1 MLEQREHW
9 HERLKDVPLEKL
21 VVIDESA
28 ASTKLTRLRGRCRQG
43 ERLVAAVPHGHWK
56 VLTMIAAMTVRGVL
70 TAVTVD
76 AATDGEIFLGFV
88 VDALVPSLKAGDVV
102 VMDNLQA
109 HKVSGVRE
117 AIESA
122 GAKLLYLP
130 PYSPDFSPIEPMWSK
145 VKQALR
151 TLAARTVDVLQQAV
165 STALQS
171 ITAGDCEGFFRHCGY
186 NAREVTKML

>member
-1 MLEQREHW
+1 
-9 HERLKDVPLEKL
+9 LKDVPLEKL

-43 ERLVAAVPHGHWK
+43 ERLVAAVPCGHWK

-76 AATDGEIFLGFV
+76 AATDGEIFLSFISES
-88 VDALVPSLKAGDVV
+88 LVPVLRPGDVV

-109 HKVSGVRE
+109 HKVMGVRA

-145 VKQALR
+145 VKQKLR
-151 TLAARTVDVLQQAV
+151 SLAARTVEVLQEAV
-165 STALQS
+165 SSALQS
-171 ITAGDCEGFFRHCGY
+171 ITGEDCEGFFRHCGY
-186 NAREVTKML
+186 TLQG

>member
-9 HERLKDVPLEKL
+9 FEQLKDVPLEKL

-28 ASTKLTRLRGRCRQG
+28 ATTQLARLRGRCKEGQ
-43 ERLVAAVPHGHWK
+43 RLVAAVPQGHWK

-76 AATDGEIFLGFV
+76 AATDGEIFRHFV
-88 VDALVPSLKAGDVV
+88 SDALVPALRPGDVV

-109 HKVSGVRE
+109 HKAAGVKE

-122 GAKLLYLP
+122 GARLLYLP

-145 VKQALR
+145 VKQKLR
-151 TLAARTVDVLQQAV
+151 TLAARSVELLQEAV
-165 STALQS
+165 SAALNS
-171 ITAGDCEGFFRHCGY
+171 ITASDCEGFFRGCGY
-186 NAREVTKML
+186 TLQR

>member
-1 MLEQREHW
+1 VLEQREHW
-9 HERLKDVPLEKL
+9 HEQLKDVPLDKL

-28 ASTKLTRLRGRCRQG
+28 ATTKLTRLRGRCQQG
-43 ERLVAAVPHGHWK
+43 ERLVAAVPCGHWK

-88 VDALVPSLKAGDVV
+88 TDALVPALKPGDVV
-102 VMDNLQA
+102 VMDNLQS
-109 HKVSGVRE
+109 HKVKGVRE

-130 PYSPDFSPIEPMWSK
+130 PYSPDLSPIEPMWSK
-145 VKQALR
+145 VKQTLR
-151 TLAARTVDVLQQAV
+151 TLAARTVEVLQEAV
-165 STALQS
+165 TRALQS

-186 NAREVTKML
+186 TLHG